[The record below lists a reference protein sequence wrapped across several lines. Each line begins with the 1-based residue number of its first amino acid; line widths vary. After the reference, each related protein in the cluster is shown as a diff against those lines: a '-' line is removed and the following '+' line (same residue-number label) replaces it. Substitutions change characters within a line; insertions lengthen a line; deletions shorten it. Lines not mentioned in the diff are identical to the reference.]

1 MSQTQPDRP
10 APQTPDP
17 ETPPPLRDAVLSGRF
32 FTRSHGEA
40 AGALAAFL
48 DPSEANALTTWFGR
62 SLARRIAG
70 DPDRLRGALD
80 RDIAAIDALIAAQLD
95 AVLHSRRLQLLEGS
109 WRGLAWLVGGM
120 EPGSKVK
127 TRLLSV
133 SWAEICR
140 DLERAAEFDASHMF
154 RKVYEDEFGSP
165 GGEPFGLLVIDHDV
179 RHRPAPGA
187 ATDDVGALKSLA
199 AVAAAAFVPTVLHA
213 SPALIELDSFADL
226 AGIADPTAPLRD
238 ADHARWRGL
247 AALDDSRF
255 LAVALPRILARPPW
269 EDDPARYDGFRYRE
283 YAPDA
288 ASRVWMGAGYAF
300 AAVAARAFAEFG
312 WPADVRGVEIDREA
326 AGLVTEMPLE
336 PFATDPGFVW
346 VRHPLEIQLTDRQER
361 ALVDAG
367 LVALSPLA
375 HGHDGVFCAVPSL
388 QTPRRFQGEAAQVAD
403 ANARISSQISA
414 MLCVARFAHCLKMM
428 GRDMVGAFRTN
439 DEIEHRLQS
448 WLTKY
453 VNTNLSAGS
462 DTRARFPLVA
472 GQVTVRERA
481 GRPGVF
487 GCIIHLQPHYQL
499 DNVAAT
505 FRLMTDIAAP
515 GRAA

>member
-1 MSQTQPDRP
+1 M
-10 APQTPDP
+10 P
-17 ETPPPLRDAVLSGRF
+17 ETAQDTPAIETPQPLRDAVLSGRF
-32 FTRSHGEA
+32 FALSHA
-40 AGALAAFL
+40 AAAEALAQFL
-48 DPSEANALTTWFGR
+48 DPRLPTPLANWFGR
-62 SLARRIAG
+62 PLAQRLAA
-70 DPDRLRGALD
+70 DADRLRSALD
-80 RDIAAIDALIAAQLD
+80 RDIAAIDALISAQLD
-95 AVLHSRRLQLLEGS
+95 AILHTPRLQRLEGS
-109 WRGLAWLVGGM
+109 WRGLAWLVGGT

-154 RKVYEDEFGSP
+154 RKIYEDEFGTP
-165 GGEPFGLLVIDHDV
+165 GGEPFGLLVIDHEV

-199 AVAAAAFVPTVLHA
+199 AVAAAAFAPTVLNA

-238 ADHARWRGL
+238 AEHLRWRSL
-247 AALDDSRF
+247 SALEDSRF

-283 YAPDA
+283 HAPDA
-288 ASRVWMGAGYAF
+288 ASRVWMGAGYALG
-300 AAVAARAFAEFG
+300 AVAARAFADYG

-336 PFATDPGFVW
+336 PFATDPSFVW
-346 VRHPLEIQLTDRQER
+346 LRHPLEIQLTHRQER

-367 LVALSPLA
+367 LVPLA
-375 HGHDGVFCAVPSL
+375 SLAYGPDAVFSAVPSL
-388 QTPRRFQGEAAQVAD
+388 QVPRRFQGEAADAAD

-414 MLCVARFAHCLKMM
+414 MLCVARFAHCVKMM
-428 GRDMVGAFRTN
+428 GRDMVGAYRTN
-439 DEIEHRLQS
+439 DEIERRLQA

-453 VNTNLSAGS
+453 VNTNLAAGS
-462 DTRARFPLVA
+462 ETRARFPLVS
-472 GQVTVRERA
+472 GQVTVRERP

-505 FRLMTDIAAP
+505 FRLATDIAAP